1 MDKTK
6 QQRLEAKGWKIGKVS
21 DFLEL
26 TPAENALVE
35 IKLALSR
42 ELQYRASIAEIE
54 SELLEQVQPI
64 VTQLN
69 NVNATVSI
77 ELLIRAI
84 ISTGA
89 TIQDVGEVIAK
100 AG

>member
-6 QQRLEAKGWKIGKVS
+6 QQRLEAKGWKVGKVS

-42 ELQYRASIAEIE
+42 ELQYRASIAEVK

-64 VTQLN
+64 VAQLN
-69 NVNATVSI
+69 NANATVSI
-77 ELLIRAI
+77 ELLIRAM

>member
-26 TPAENALVE
+26 TPAENALAE

-42 ELQYRASIAEIE
+42 ELKYRASITSIR
-54 SELLEQVQPI
+54 SELSEQIQSVG
-64 VTQLN
+64 TQLN
-69 NVNATVSI
+69 NADATVSI
-77 ELLIRAI
+77 ELLIRAM

-89 TIQDVGEVIAK
+89 TIKDVGEVIAK